1 MYRANH
7 THAAVQLDLSET
19 AHAIEVVSAF
29 KPDLLAGSP
38 PCQDFSCAGKRVEG
52 ERACLT
58 ESFAHIA
65 VAVRPRVVLIENV
78 PELLNSLAFARAR
91 DLLEQASYQ
100 MLVLRVNAACCG
112 VAQIRRRVFV
122 IGVLGGS
129 ELMQQI
135 KKEAR
140 SYSSTPADAPTVKH
154 CIPSSS
160 DTYYHPARTA
170 HSACVRSTDR

>member
-1 MYRANH
+1 MLTFELAEVL
-7 THAAVQLDLSET
+7 THIILLLILFILLPTSLFEHGDISIKLILLKFPQLVFVQKAPLIRL
-19 AHAIEVVSAF
+19 
-29 KPDLLAGSP
+29 
-38 PCQDFSCAGKRVEG
+38 
-52 ERACLT
+52 
-58 ESFAHIA
+58 
-65 VAVRPRVVLIENV
+65 LIENV
-78 PELLNSLAFARAR
+78 PELLNSLAFTRAR

-135 KKEAR
+135 ETEAR

-154 CIPSSS
+154 CIASSS

-170 HSACVRSTDR
+170 HSACVRSTD